1 MPLMFFSSFN
11 LNFSLNMLSIQS
23 IFFFFF
29 LYINETLHLVI
40 TLDFY
45 DLLGESFDIL
55 PDQRLLLT
63 LHDETL

>member
-1 MPLMFFSSFN
+1 
-11 LNFSLNMLSIQS
+11 MLSIQS
-23 IFFFFF
+23 LFFFFF